1 MSCLPIFEILP
12 VRPKSSNQF
21 FILSSIM
28 WWIVYLLEEIVLLK
42 RFTHCWNFKSV
53 LFVELDLFIPGIFRV
68 GFSSSNICSAGEV
81 IESQRNCFSLL
92 VVVVWTNMN
101 GILSESPGFCHTSV
115 FMVLRCTV
123 PPFVQKFVKVFDYQV
138 SIYG

>member
-1 MSCLPIFEILP
+1 MNHLVSATPQFLW
-12 VRPKSSNQF
+12 SSGVQW
-21 FILSSIM
+21 L
-28 WWIVYLLEEIVLLK
+28 
-42 RFTHCWNFKSV
+42 H
-53 LFVELDLFIPGIFRV
+53 
-68 GFSSSNICSAGEV
+68 SNICSAGEV